1 MSYLSTQL
9 IKTRSKRNMTQE
21 QVAELI
27 GVSHC
32 TISAW
37 ERDKGEPASHYLSL
51 IAKFTGVSAIELRKG
66 GRHAKKRLTGCNR

>member
-9 IKTRSKRNMTQE
+9 VKTRSRRNMTQE
-21 QVAELI
+21 QVADVI

-37 ERDKGEPASHYLSL
+37 ERDKGEPNSHYLSL

-66 GRHAKKRLTGCNR
+66 GRHAI

>member
-1 MSYLSTQL
+1 
-9 IKTRSKRNMTQE
+9 MTQE

-66 GRHAKKRLTGCNR
+66 GRHAKNA